1 MAEKYLNLT
10 GARELVNGMRRKE
23 RTVSNKTWV
32 GDAVPWETIVMD
44 NSGLNYSAGA
54 TWGVTPRKS
63 VVIGSGVAKCWEVIV
78 ITGANT
84 AKLAFY
90 EYLNE
95 RRTVETMQAN
105 SVYVARV
112 YGLGVSTV
120 NGTTYGKTAY
130 IELVRLGDRP

>member
-1 MAEKYLNLT
+1 MAEKYLNIN
-10 GARELVNGMRRKE
+10 GVRELVSGLRRKE
-23 RTVSNKTWV
+23 RTVKNKTWV
-32 GDAVPWETIVMD
+32 GDAVPWETIVID
-44 NSGLNYSAGA
+44 NSGLSYSAGA
-54 TWGVTPRKS
+54 NFGVTPRRS
-63 VVIGSGVAKCWEVIV
+63 IVVGSGMAKHWEVIV

-84 AKLAFY
+84 AKLAFF
-90 EYLNE
+90 EYLNV

>member
-23 RTVSNKTWV
+23 RLVSNKTWV

-54 TWGVTPRKS
+54 SWGVTPRKS

-78 ITGANT
+78 ITGVNT

-90 EYLNE
+90 EYLNV

-130 IELVRLGDRP
+130 IEFVRLGDRP

>member
-1 MAEKYLNLT
+1 MNLT

-23 RTVSNKTWV
+23 RLVSNKTWV

-54 TWGVTPRKS
+54 SWGVTPRKS
-63 VVIGSGVAKCWEVIV
+63 VVIGSGLAKCWEVIV

-90 EYLNE
+90 EYLNV
-95 RRTVETMQAN
+95 RRTVETMQ
-105 SVYVARV
+105 
-112 YGLGVSTV
+112 
-120 NGTTYGKTAY
+120 GKKDSCSLLPIIFTGQN
-130 IELVRLGDRP
+130 INLHFRNFQKELPGAFFWEAEKKSY